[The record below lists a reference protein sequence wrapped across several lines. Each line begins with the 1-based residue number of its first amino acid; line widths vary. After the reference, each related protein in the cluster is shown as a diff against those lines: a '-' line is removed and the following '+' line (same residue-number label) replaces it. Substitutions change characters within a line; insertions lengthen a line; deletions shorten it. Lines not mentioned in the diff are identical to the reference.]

1 MTYIAMNRFKVGK
14 DDTAAFELMWQ
25 QRESYLNR
33 MPGFVTFHLLRGPEV
48 DDHVLYASHTTWET
62 RAHFEA
68 WTVSE
73 EFRRAMPA
81 PEPAVRVSI
90 SATRSSKASS
100 GPDDR
105 RPPEGR
111 GMTHAATEDAAA
123 RIDAALAQK
132 PDGILEAVAAACEAS
147 LLDVLNRL
155 PREAAIPVD
164 GAAFE
169 GSGRVSSSG
178 ATCCSSS
185 TRRTWCW
192 NAPPPSRERRRTDI
206 STSTATAR
214 SAAISRQRTAGRSF
228 SSTGMDAGRARSSS
242 STRRATRC

>member
-73 EFRRAMPA
+73 EFRRAHARAGTGGPRLYLGH
-81 PEPAVRVSI
+81 PQFEGFEF
-90 SATRSSKASS
+90 

-111 GMTHAATEDAAA
+111 GMKHAATGDAAA

-132 PDGILEAVAAACEAS
+132 PDGIQRDSEDL
-147 LLDVLNRL
+147 R
-155 PREAAIPVD
+155 PTRY
-164 GAAFE
+164 GAQSRPGPAPAF
-169 GSGRVSSSG
+169 
-178 ATCCSSS
+178 
-185 TRRTWCW
+185 
-192 NAPPPSRERRRTDI
+192 
-206 STSTATAR
+206 R
-214 SAAISRQRTAGRSF
+214 SAAQLAGL
-228 SSTGMDAGRARSSS
+228 D
-242 STRRATRC
+242 